1 MIGDDVVVTVLEV
14 RGDIVRLG
22 IDAPRDLKVHREEV
36 YLAVKE
42 ANAAAAAAAATS
54 TEESEAALAESLRAQ
69 QDAKARHARTGS
81 QGKVPRPKSSE

>member
-22 IDAPRDLKVHREEV
+22 IDAPRSTKVHREEV

-42 ANAAAAAAAATS
+42 ANVAAAAAATD
-54 TEESEAALAESLRAQ
+54 ESEAALAESLRG
-69 QDAKARHARTGS
+69 QDDSSS
-81 QGKVPRPKSSE
+81 QPAVPRPKSGD